1 MNTQNLSQIKTSSKA
16 SARLIGALTLAATL
30 LGASTASAEMNND
43 AFHDRFI
50 SNVSTNM
57 QSVDCSDKQF
67 RLSGDDLNKAGDC
80 FMLKTK
86 DRTSEVGS
94 VSYTLRAYSVG
105 DGTGNRY
112 AIFTLK
118 LNTSARTGFS
128 EMAPI
133 EMMEYLA
140 AQEKNAWDSW
150 TDVSKLKLSFLK
162 RAQQQFASYGNG
174 APCTAVSGRRSPSV
188 LYLATTC
195 GETAVTEDAM
205 KRVVSA
211 TL

>member
-1 MNTQNLSQIKTSSKA
+1 MNTNTIFGTPTRTHSS
-16 SARLIGALTLAATL
+16 SRLIGALTLAACLFGT
-30 LGASTASAEMNND
+30 STASAEMGND

-50 SNVSTNM
+50 SNVSTHM
-57 QSVDCSDKQF
+57 QSVDCGDKQF
-67 RLSGDDLNKAGDC
+67 RVADEELKTAGDC
-80 FMLKTK
+80 FMLKTQ

-94 VSYTLRAYSVG
+94 VSYTVRAYSVG
-105 DGTGNRY
+105 DSDGNRY
-112 AIFTLK
+112 AIYTLK

-128 EMAPI
+128 EMSPNEI
-133 EMMEYLA
+133 MQYLSKA
-140 AQEKNAWDSW
+140 EKNAWEDW
-150 TDVSKLKLSFLK
+150 TDVSKLKISFLK
-162 RAQQQFASYGNG
+162 RAQQQFASYGSG

-195 GETAVTEDAM
+195 GERAVSEDAM